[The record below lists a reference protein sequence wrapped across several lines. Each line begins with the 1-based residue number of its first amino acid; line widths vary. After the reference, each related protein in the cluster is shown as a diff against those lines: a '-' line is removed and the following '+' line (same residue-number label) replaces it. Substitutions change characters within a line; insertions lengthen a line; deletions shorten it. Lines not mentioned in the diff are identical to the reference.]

1 MTHGVLLSVL
11 LDLVGCA
18 IEGTA
23 SLSSFFDKGEWGPP
37 TVCPISPTR
46 VLCPSS
52 PSLKQRALSS
62 CNLFPL
68 GSIEDLCIFM
78 LQNILVT
85 PKETRHT
92 GGRISGSKKETRG
105 ANWRTEPLPGSDL
118 TCCFQNQPYDKQLLY
133 LLPHMAVPTL
143 RIRSGFEGFHFI
155 TLTLAHSPDKV
166 ILIERI

>member
-23 SLSSFFDKGEWGPP
+23 SLSSFLTKVSEDHPQFALYHLPGF
-37 TVCPISPTR
+37 CA
-46 VLCPSS
+46 VLLHPSS
-52 PSLKQRALSS
+52 KEHCLLAIYFPWDQSRTCASS
-62 CNLFPL
+62 CYRTSWWHPKRQ
-68 GSIEDLCIFM
+68 D
-78 LQNILVT
+78 ILEAVFL
-85 PKETRHT
+85 EA
-92 GGRISGSKKETRG
+92 KKETRG
-105 ANWRTEPLPGSDL
+105 ANWRTEPLSGSDL